1 MLIFNEQSR
10 LSTPELLQH
19 RMKYRRNDPINQR
32 KSNTSTVGEAI
43 RDLLNVYRLQHKF
56 DEARL
61 IESWDRLMGK
71 SIASRTTR
79 LFIKDKKLF
88 IQVSSAPLK
97 NELSLSKA
105 KIIEIFDREVGKDI
119 IRQVILL

>member
-1 MLIFNEQSR
+1 
-10 LSTPELLQH
+10 
-19 RMKYRRNDPINQR
+19 MKYRRNDPINQR